1 MKILVLGSGGMLGHK
16 MVETLQAHFP
26 DVIGLSRKDF
36 DAANPM
42 AAHAVVCRYL
52 PSVVVNCAG
61 LIKQRTIDSNQMMAV
76 NGIFPHSLQ
85 KECYIQGTYLIHFST
100 DCVFSGKRG
109 QHTEKDVPDPEDLY
123 GLSKLIGEITDA
135 ENALTIRTSIIGRER
150 TNYLGLLEWF
160 LRQKG
165 PIQGHNKA
173 IFSGVTTN
181 WLSAIV
187 AEIIREDRLT
197 GLYQVASPAV
207 TKFDLLRM
215 FQEAYNKQDVT
226 IVPVDEPRCDR
237 SLNGE
242 KFARTIGI
250 TTPGLW
256 AQIVGQRY
264 QDRGKY
270 AI

>member
-16 MVETLQAHFP
+16 MVETLQEHYP
-26 DVIGLSRKDF
+26 DVVGLSRKDF
-36 DAANPM
+36 DATD
-42 AAHAVVCRYL
+42 AAEIRSIMLRYL
-52 PSVVVNCAG
+52 PSVVVNCVG
-61 LIKQRTIDSNQMMAV
+61 VVKQRKLNIDESVAV
-76 NGIFPHSLQ
+76 NAIFPHFLQ
-85 KECYIQGTYLIHFST
+85 GLCYDQGSYLVHFST
-100 DCVFSGKRG
+100 DCVFSGKKG
-109 QHTEKDVPDPEDLY
+109 NYTEQDECDAKDVY
-123 GLSKLIGEITDA
+123 GLTKYLGEVKGA
-135 ENALTIRTSIIGRER
+135 MNALTIRTSIIGRER
-150 TNYLGLLEWF
+150 ENHFGLLEWF
-160 LRQKG
+160 LKQQG

-181 WLSAIV
+181 WLSGVV
-187 AEIIREDRLT
+187 ATIIGEDRLT

-207 TKFDLLRM
+207 TKLDLLRM

-237 SLNGE
+237 SLSGE
-242 KFARTIGI
+242 KFQQVTRI

-256 AQIVGQRY
+256 AQIVGQKY